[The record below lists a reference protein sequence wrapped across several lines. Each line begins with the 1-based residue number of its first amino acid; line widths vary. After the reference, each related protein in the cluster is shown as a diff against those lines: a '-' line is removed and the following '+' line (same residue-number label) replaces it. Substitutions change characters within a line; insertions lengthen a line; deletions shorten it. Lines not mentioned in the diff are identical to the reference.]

1 MKVWMTALQAIH
13 LVGEYNSR
21 TVKSILWHAGASAV
35 SIAGLQLSL
44 ALSDPPPRVYATTR
58 QDAKCDFVVD
68 QIGAQAAVN
77 TTKSYNKADGS
88 PDGTWADEIRR
99 INNGEGIDLIIDFI
113 GGPYFASNLS
123 LLAQDGRLVLL
134 GAMGGMTIP
143 GEVDISPILMK
154 RATVVG
160 STLRSRDAEYQGRL
174 RDLFV
179 EKVLPGLVSGE
190 FRVVVERVCS
200 WNDVGMAHG
209 LLESNETRGKVVCL
223 VD

>member
-13 LVGEYNSR
+13 LVGEYDPK
-21 TVKSILWHAGASAV
+21 TAKSILWHAGASAV

-58 QDAKCDFVVD
+58 QDAKCDFVN
-68 QIGAQAAVN
+68 QIGAHAAVN
-77 TTKSYNKADGS
+77 TTKSYTKADDS
-88 PDGTWADEIRR
+88 PDGTWVDEIRR

-113 GGPYFASNLS
+113 GAPYFAPNLS

-143 GEVDISPILMK
+143 CEVDISPILMK
-154 RATVVG
+154 RTTVVG

-200 WNDVGMAHG
+200 WRDVGMAHG
-209 LLESNETRGKVVCL
+209 LLEGNETRGKVVCL